1 MLRFLRSLLMNATAW
16 QFATQA
22 PVSPIP
28 LFFQQL
34 INFVPASSYP
44 PHDSMC
50 AASGIGQV

>member
-1 MLRFLRSLLMNATAW
+1 MLRFLRSLLMNAIAW

-34 INFVPASSYP
+34 INFVPARSYP
-44 PHDSMC
+44 PHDSMR